1 LLTRPENIVH
11 FFRDIHQVKTISKEV
26 LRQRTDDY
34 HRWVEA
40 FAKKRKVPMEWA
52 EKGVR
57 KEDYVRP
64 HLRRMERRNQF
75 GVYFILKSMELGP
88 SFRSAVP
95 RFPVDDPHYRI
106 LARQRSRYTHY
117 YFYIRDEVLGP
128 IALCVGSFLPF
139 SVTYYLNGHHFIER
153 ELKRAGVQ
161 FRKDDNAF
169 LWVADPKTLQ
179 AAADRLSPQLI
190 RKQLD
195 HWTWVVGPKFS
206 QKDREAI
213 NRSRHYSLQQVEYC
227 RNFIFRRNFPIHK
240 LYERSCDLGL
250 FRLTADK
257 LSQMFGFRLHK
268 RMYGKLATVLERMD
282 HGHHVLRAC
291 GKNAVLRRYEKFATF
306 LRLEVLS
313 NNLKD
318 FGLKKSLDNLE
329 TVRQTLATVTDRF
342 AEFQAHALDV
352 HVDFPLF
359 QRLALPIPS
368 GNTQI
373 PGIKIQ
379 DTRMLRLM
387 EVLLHRGTQLGGWRS
402 RQIHQAILSTFQLS
416 PENYTLTQLRYDL
429 RKLKAHGLIQRDG
442 QRYAYRLT
450 DKGIRVALMFIL
462 FHQRICG
469 PLLDGFR
476 MLRKILPKVVGM
488 SLPPLS
494 LAIAGD
500 LAILRIRAQLLPV
513 IIAAA
518 LALALR
524 LAADNLLRT
533 INGRQERTLAVRTT
547 AGLARADSSVTR

>member
-1 LLTRPENIVH
+1 MILLRSKVKGGPMETFAKLFGSLLALVYHCFDRIVILGHLPLLTRPENIVH

-40 FAKKRKVPMEWA
+40 FAKKRKIPMEWA

-75 GVYFILKSMELGP
+75 GVYFILKSMELGA

-117 YFYIRDEVLGP
+117 YFYVRDEVLGP

-153 ELKRAGVQ
+153 ELERDGVQ

-169 LWVADPKTLQ
+169 LWVADQKALQ
-179 AAADRLSPQLI
+179 AAADRLSAQVI
-190 RKQLD
+190 RKLLD

-213 NRSRHYSLQQVEYC
+213 NLSRHYSLQQIEYC

-240 LYERSCDLGL
+240 LFERSCDLGL

-268 RMYGKLATVLERMD
+268 RIRGKLATVLERMD

-291 GKNAVLRRYEKFATF
+291 GKNAVLRMYEKFATF

-313 NNLKD
+313 NNLRD

-342 AEFQAHALDV
+342 AEFEAQALDV

-368 GNTQI
+368 GNTKI

-402 RQIHQAILSTFQLS
+402 RQIHEAILSAFQLS
-416 PENYTLTQLRYDL
+416 AQNYTLTQLRYDL
-429 RKLKAHGLIQRDG
+429 RKLKAHGLLQRDG
-442 QRYAYRLT
+442 HRYAYRLT

-469 PLLDGFR
+469 PLAN
-476 MLRKILPKVVGM
+476 
-488 SLPPLS
+488 SLFHRQPTQLHTPASKLQAAYHKADAS
-494 LAIAGD
+494 IQEAID
-500 LAILRIRAQLLPV
+500 L
-513 IIAAA
+513 
-518 LALALR
+518 
-524 LAADNLLRT
+524 LAA
-533 INGRQERTLAVRTT
+533 
-547 AGLARADSSVTR
+547 